1 MGSVMRLRVGVFS
14 EVGHPDAGT
23 RHFSGVSNFLAY
35 YMRYCRRRGLEMD
48 LHSYADR
55 DRVDEDGSVRMYGW
69 RPRAPLRVDPTIPQD
84 LRHLL
89 LDARVLRT
97 ARDRAYDVINV
108 VAPGTMGLQGV
119 MVARRVGVP
128 VVAMYTTSLAE
139 YAGKRAA
146 RGLSWLGR
154 GEAPAVSATE
164 AMGWWVMRRFY
175 SRRNMIG
182 TILAPT
188 HRTAREVE
196 SKLDV
201 PIRILGRGVD
211 TELFRPPP
219 PNGVK
224 ARNQTAVILYS
235 GRIHRG
241 EKGLDRFVEILK
253 TIPEARLLMVGDGP
267 HRESLERDLG
277 PRAEFTGVLAGEKLA
292 AAYRRADFFVF
303 PSKHDTFGQV
313 VTEAMATGLPAVVTD
328 QGGPQELV
336 EDGVTGFVA
345 DDDCFIPRVRDLCTS
360 PALRGEMGQ
369 RARAA
374 AEARSWDQIFDEL
387 VQHYH
392 RAAERPPRVDLARQP
407 PMGYQEHVGNRKG
420 LSFATTTKTPNS

>member
-1 MGSVMRLRVGVFS
+1 MERAGRLGPGGGHVGGHAGRVGSVTRLRVGVFS
-14 EVGHPDAGT
+14 EVGHPHAGI
-23 RHFSGVSNFLAY
+23 RHFSGVSNFLSY
-35 YMRYCRRRGLEMD
+35 NMRYCRRRGLEMD

-55 DRVDEDGSVRMYGW
+55 DRTDEDGSVRMYGW
-69 RPRAPLRVDPTIPQD
+69 RPRVPIRVDPTIPQD

-89 LDARVLRT
+89 LDARILRT

-108 VAPGTMGLQGV
+108 VAPGMMGLQGV
-119 MVARRVGVP
+119 MVARRVKVP

-139 YAGKRAA
+139 YAGKRTA
-146 RGLSWLGR
+146 RGLRWLGK
-154 GEAPAVSATE
+154 GMAPAVSATE
-164 AMGWWVMRRFY
+164 AMGWRVMRKFY
-175 SRRNMIG
+175 SRRNRIG
-182 TILAPT
+182 AIFAPT
-188 HRTAREVE
+188 RRTAREVE
-196 SKLDV
+196 ARLDA

-219 PNGVK
+219 PDVVK
-224 ARNQTAVILYS
+224 ACNQPAFILYS
-235 GRIHRG
+235 GRLHRG

-253 TIPEARLLMVGDGP
+253 AIPEARLLMVGDGP
-267 HRESLERDLG
+267 HRESLKRDLG
-277 PRAEFTGVLAGEKLA
+277 SRAEFTGTLAGEELA

-313 VTEAMATGLPAVVTD
+313 VMEAMATGLPAVVTD

-345 DDDCFIPRVRDLCTS
+345 DDECFLSRVRDLCTS
-360 PALRGEMGQ
+360 RALRGEMGQ

-387 VQHYH
+387 GQHY
-392 RAAERPPRVDLARQP
+392 RQAAEPA
-407 PMGYQEHVGNRKG
+407 
-420 LSFATTTKTPNS
+420 ATS